1 MQTLKINEIY
11 YSVQGESTHAGR
23 PCIFIRLTEC
33 HLRCTYCDT
42 EYAFYEGEDQGLEAI
57 LTQIRAFPCKLVELT
72 GGEPLLQSGSVNLM
86 KRLLDEGYE
95 VLLETSGSLPIRE
108 VPAQVRK
115 IVDFKTP
122 SSGMMK
128 NNDYTL
134 VGDLQPWDELKFVIG
149 SRADF
154 DWSVE
159 KVTELNLL
167 RWTVLFS
174 PIWKEVEPALLA
186 KWVIESGLP
195 IRFQV
200 QLHKFL
206 WPAAEK
212 GV

>member
-72 GGEPLLQSGSVNLM
+72 GGEPLLQSGSVSLM
-86 KRLLDEGYE
+86 QRLLDEGYE

-108 VPAQVRK
+108 VPARVRK

-186 KWVIESGLP
+186 KWVIDSGLP
-195 IRFQV
+195 VRFQV

-206 WPAAEK
+206 WPGSEK